1 MNAMNMKRIK
11 EVVETKIVANP
22 LASVGV
28 AFAVGVLAG
37 LRGGRAKETAGQ
49 RIFGAA
55 VAGLAGL
62 AVRAAKD
69 YALREAADA
78 AWKWWGRH
86 RAGMTSTSE
95 VRTSKEP
102 SVETFLEH

>member
-1 MNAMNMKRIK
+1 MNTKRIK
-11 EVVETKIVANP
+11 EAVESRIVANP

-37 LRGGRAKETAGQ
+37 LRGGRTKETAGQ

-55 VAGLAGL
+55 IAGLAGL

-78 AWKWWGRH
+78 AWKWWARKRTG
-86 RAGMTSTSE
+86 ATSTSE
-95 VRTSKEP
+95 VRTSKDP